1 MRVNDACLLFHV
13 ERIFLSQDMCL
24 VDLVLEL
31 FLIVRHGTLGIGI
44 LYESVSDA
52 DPSTSWTLVTDT

>member
-1 MRVNDACLLFHV
+1 M
-13 ERIFLSQDMCL
+13 SL

-44 LYESVSDA
+44 LDESVSDA